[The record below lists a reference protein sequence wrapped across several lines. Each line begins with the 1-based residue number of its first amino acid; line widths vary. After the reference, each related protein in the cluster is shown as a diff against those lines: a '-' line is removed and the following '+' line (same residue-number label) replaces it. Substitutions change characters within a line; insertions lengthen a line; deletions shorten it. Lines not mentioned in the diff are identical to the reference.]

1 MSERTYN
8 CLKGCC
14 TIKIADYQP
23 NSIPKKRKGNCRKAG
38 VFIYD
43 PNEDRVLL
51 VQSRGLLWGSPKGTL
66 EMDIDETS
74 LQCAIREVKEETG
87 LTVSA
92 EDFSRV
98 IRIKNRALYYYS
110 EMKTQEVFIQKNYDD
125 NDANGITW
133 IKVDCLEQCIEAGM
147 ISLNQHSRLVFKKFM
162 DKTFPKVEFTKV
174 ENRRRRS
181 AIEEIVN

>member
-1 MSERTYN
+1 MSVRTYY

-14 TIKIADYQP
+14 TIKIADYLP
-23 NSIPKKRKGNCRKAG
+23 NSILKKRKGNCRKAG

-66 EMDIDETS
+66 EIDVDETS

-87 LTVSA
+87 LVITP
-92 EDFSRV
+92 ENFSRV
-98 IRIKNRALYYYS
+98 IKIKNRALYYYS
-110 EMKTQEVFIQKNYDD
+110 EMKTSDVFIQTDYED

-133 IKVDCLEQCIEAGM
+133 IKMDCLAECIEAGL
-147 ISLNQHSRLVFKKFM
+147 ISLNQHSRLIFKKFL
-162 DKTFPKVEFTKV
+162 DKSFHNVKFTEV
-174 ENRRRRS
+174 VRRRKKV
-181 AIEEIVN
+181 AITST